1 VVIEAGGTASVNQ
14 VNSTGDTAL
23 HVAAG
28 NQYKTVVEFLAAHGG
43 DLNIKNKA
51 GVTPRELLSR
61 PPAANTESR

>member
-1 VVIEAGGTASVNQ
+1 MKPGCWTPSRVISWRTASVNQ

-28 NQYKTVVEFLAAHGG
+28 NRYDGGRVLRPWG

-51 GVTPRELLSR
+51 GVTPREL
-61 PPAANTESR
+61 